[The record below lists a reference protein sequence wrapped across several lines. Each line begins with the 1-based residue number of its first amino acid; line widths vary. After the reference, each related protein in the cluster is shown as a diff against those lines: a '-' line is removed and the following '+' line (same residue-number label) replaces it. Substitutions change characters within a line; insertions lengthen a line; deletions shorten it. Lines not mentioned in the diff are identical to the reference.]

1 MCFQKLPAHKRRNC
15 SFPRAWLAS
24 GCCYH
29 CISLVPRDSP
39 LCLRPQ
45 NLNPLCKVQEPP
57 LPRRCCGSPA
67 LPACSPREALC
78 LGYKLTW
85 LRSGCGQPALQDVL
99 ALNSLS
105 ASKIR
110 IPKTERPSLPFS
122 AMTSQCYHPPCPAP
136 ALSTDP
142 WSLPSKFYLQGGGCG
157 ASGRGVMMF
166 YHSDGH
172 IEGRQ
177 WNPLA
182 STTMAPHRCPINCA
196 SVQSCRGI

>member
-1 MCFQKLPAHKRRNC
+1 MSKSALEFSALHVLTSYFSGNYQVGFAAGYYYFFPGMCFQKLPAYRRRNC

-45 NLNPLCKVQEPP
+45 HLNPLCKVQEPP

-67 LPACSPREALC
+67 LPACSRGEALC
-78 LGYKLTW
+78 LGYKLTG

-99 ALNSLS
+99 ALSSLS

-110 IPKTERPSLPFS
+110 IPKSERPSLPFS
-122 AMTSQCYHPPCPAP
+122 AITSQCYHPPCPAP

-142 WSLPSKFYLQGGGCG
+142 WSLPSKFICRVG
-157 ASGRGVMMF
+157 AV
-166 YHSDGH
+166 GH
-172 IEGRQ
+172 QAGE
-177 WNPLA
+177 
-182 STTMAPHRCPINCA
+182 
-196 SVQSCRGI
+196 